1 MKNLLFTTVFILL
14 TTFAIPANAQ
24 FLSGTKT
31 SQKENASMT
40 FTNKSDYSMVV
51 KIIAYSGGLYQNVNL
66 PPHTSR
72 TSSFNKSSSYKIK
85 IKATPKIGR
94 PSYHDGGSF
103 SVTCTDTEWSE
114 GEMTFQMS
122 SYGSGLGPTISEKE
136 FESNY

>member
-1 MKNLLFTTVFILL
+1 MKNVFLTTVFILL
-14 TTFAIPANAQ
+14 TTLVIPANTQ
-24 FLSGTKT
+24 FLSGAKT

-40 FTNKSDYSMVV
+40 FINKSDYSMVV
-51 KIIAYSGGLYQNVNL
+51 KIIAYSGELYQNVNL
-66 PPHTSR
+66 SPHSSR
-72 TSSFNKSSSYKIK
+72 KSSFNKSATYKIK

-114 GEMTFQMS
+114 GEMTFLMS
-122 SYGSGLGPTISEKE
+122 SYGSGLGPSISEKE